1 MFSLDRVKTL
11 AQSYSPQEMFAAL
24 LWQRRFNLFNGEEVI
39 ADLYNNQELWE
50 SFVFCKPVYAP
61 DEDGLSFNGLID
73 ILLALANSRPV
84 AETNIIKFI
93 AYPADT
99 LYVLAENQDT
109 TVSQLVELGK
119 KWRADDVYIDD
130 KNNEEYDWKLKSLLR
145 LKLEGGIHD
154 KKVKQRKDAV
164 VICYWWD

>member
-1 MFSLDRVKTL
+1 MFNLDRIQTL

-24 LWQRRFNLFNGEEVI
+24 VWQRRFNLFDGEEVI
-39 ADLYNNQELWE
+39 TDLYNHQDLWE
-50 SFVFCKPVYAP
+50 SFVFCKPVFAP
-61 DEDGLSFNGLID
+61 DEDGLSFNGLVD
-73 ILLALANSRPV
+73 TLLALANYRPV
-84 AETNIIKFI
+84 PETSIIQFI

-99 LYVLAENQDT
+99 LYILAENKDT

-130 KNNEEYDWKLKSLLR
+130 DNSEEYESNLRFLFR
-145 LKLEGGIHD
+145 LKLQGAIRD
-154 KKVKQRKDAV
+154 KTVKQRKDAV